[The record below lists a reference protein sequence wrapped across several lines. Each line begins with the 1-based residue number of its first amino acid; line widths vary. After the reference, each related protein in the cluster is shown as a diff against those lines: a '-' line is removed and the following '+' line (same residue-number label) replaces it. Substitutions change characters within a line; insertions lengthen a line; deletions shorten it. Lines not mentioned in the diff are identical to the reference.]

1 MKLGIILKKVLN
13 MAKKF
18 DIIIHDQDPQV
29 KPVKESG
36 VVAASVQDL
45 ISTYKMCGQNVEIL
59 REYEDEE
66 SKNYGRMDPAVEE
79 QLKQAIESKGGKLS
93 NHENM
98 NTQVI
103 NTQVSKDGKII
114 PEQREYP
121 STTPKFFKVG
131 NIECK
136 IENGKV
142 YQKQW
147 MRLSDTEM
155 NNYRIVSDKNN
166 KISTLKD
173 KHIEMLKWVIS
184 EDNTENV

>member
-1 MKLGIILKKVLN
+1 MNFGRILQKVKN

-45 ISTYKMCGQNVEIL
+45 ISTYKMCGQNVEII
-59 REYEDEE
+59 REYEDED
-66 SKNYGRMDPAVEE
+66 SKNYGKMDPFVEE
-79 QLKQAIESKGGKLS
+79 QLKQAIESKGGTLKVQQ
-93 NHENM
+93 NKNPKIPVCRNENIVKE
-98 NTQVI
+98 QI
-103 NTQVSKDGKII
+103 NISQSI
-114 PEQREYP
+114 
-121 STTPKFFKVG
+121 PKFFKVG

-166 KISTLKD
+166 KISILKD

-184 EDNTENV
+184 EDSTENV

>member
-36 VVAASVQDL
+36 VIAASAQDL
-45 ISTYKMCGQNVEIL
+45 VSTYKMCGQNVEIL
-59 REYEDEE
+59 REYEDDEC
-66 SKNYGRMDPAVEE
+66 KNYGKLSPVVEE
-79 QLKQAIESKGGKLS
+79 QLKQAIESKGGKLV
-93 NHENM
+93 EN
-98 NTQVI
+98 NQTVQ
-103 NTQVSKDGKII
+103 SPEKKIT
-114 PEQREYP
+114 PEQHEYQP
-121 STTPKFFKVG
+121 EQTKPKFFKVG

-184 EDNTENV
+184 EDNPENV

>member
-1 MKLGIILKKVLN
+1 MNFGRILQKVKN

-29 KPVKESG
+29 KSVKESG
-36 VVAASVQDL
+36 VIAASVQDL
-45 ISTYKMCGQNVEIL
+45 ISTYKMCGQNVEIV

-66 SKNYGRMDPAVEE
+66 SRNYGKMDPSVEE
-79 QLKQAIESKGGKLS
+79 QLKQAIESKGGKL
-93 NHENM
+93 NVQQNQYPKIPVCKNEPIVNVQM
-98 NTQVI
+98 N
-103 NTQVSKDGKII
+103 I
-114 PEQREYP
+114 PQ
-121 STTPKFFKVG
+121 SVPKFFKVG

-155 NNYRIVSDKNN
+155 NNYRIVSDKHN

-173 KHIEMLKWVIS
+173 KHIAMLKWVIS
-184 EDNTENV
+184 EDSTENV

>member
-1 MKLGIILKKVLN
+1 MNFGRILQKVKN

-45 ISTYKMCGQNVEIL
+45 ISTYKMCGQNVEII

-66 SKNYGRMDPAVEE
+66 SKNYGKMDTFVEE
-79 QLKQAIESKGGKLS
+79 QLKQAIESKGGKLKVQQ
-93 NHENM
+93 NKNPKIPVCRNENIVKE
-98 NTQVI
+98 QI
-103 NTQVSKDGKII
+103 NI
-114 PEQREYP
+114 PQ
-121 STTPKFFKVG
+121 SIPKFFKVG

-166 KISTLKD
+166 KISILKD
-173 KHIEMLKWVIS
+173 KHIEMLKWVITEDNS
-184 EDNTENV
+184 EDV

>member
-1 MKLGIILKKVLN
+1 MNFGRILQKVKN

-45 ISTYKMCGQNVEIL
+45 ISTYKMCGQNVEII

-66 SKNYGRMDPAVEE
+66 SKNYGKMDPFVEE
-79 QLKQAIESKGGKLS
+79 QLKQAIESKGGKLKVQQNKNPKIPVS
-93 NHENM
+93 RNENIVKE
-98 NTQVI
+98 QI
-103 NTQVSKDGKII
+103 SI
-114 PEQREYP
+114 PQ
-121 STTPKFFKVG
+121 SIPKFFKVG

-155 NNYRIVSDKNN
+155 NNYRIISDKNN
-166 KISTLKD
+166 KISILKD
-173 KHIEMLKWVIS
+173 KHIEMLKWVITEDNS
-184 EDNTENV
+184 EDV